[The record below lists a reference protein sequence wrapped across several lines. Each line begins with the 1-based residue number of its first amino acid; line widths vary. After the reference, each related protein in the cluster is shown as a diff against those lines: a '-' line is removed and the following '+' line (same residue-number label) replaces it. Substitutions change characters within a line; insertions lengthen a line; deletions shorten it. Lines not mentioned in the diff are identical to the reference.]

1 MKLKDARVCIGCDE
15 IFDQGYQCPV
25 CGRDDNW
32 VRLTSWI
39 PAMAPGTV
47 VVSDGDLEVL
57 QRMAGLK
64 E

>member
-1 MKLKDARVCIGCDE
+1 MKVSEAHICIGCDE
-15 IFDQGYQCPV
+15 LFTGSLCPV

-32 VRLTSWI
+32 VSLVSWI
-39 PAMAPGTV
+39 PAMEHGSV
-47 VVSDGDLEVL
+47 VVDGVALERL

>member
-1 MKLKDARVCIGCDE
+1 MKVSEAHICIGCDE
-15 IFDQGYQCPV
+15 LFTGSLCPV

-47 VVSDGDLEVL
+47 GVSDGDLEVL